1 MSFKIGGRLAI
12 LIISASS
19 LIIVLINLGLA
30 GQKKIARQEV
40 RLTPSRQFQLF
51 QKMLAFERSWKG
63 KGISEVTIA
72 ILYEKNY
79 ELSRWTKEDF
89 VAAISPETTIE
100 GVPVRLVEFS
110 VEEKAAWVDVLS
122 QQKINFLYLTPL
134 RPATV
139 NSQIKGLLSLCRQF
153 KVATFTGEVSYV
165 DLGVAIGLG
174 VENDTPH
181 IFVNLRAAREQGLDL
196 SARLLRMTS
205 IR

>member
-1 MSFKIGGRLAI
+1 MF
-12 LIISASS
+12 LIISA
-19 LIIVLINLGLA
+19 LVLVIFLPRPGLA
-30 GQKKIARQEV
+30 QEKKMPRQEL
-40 RLTPSRQFQLF
+40 RLTPARQFQLF

-63 KGISEVTIA
+63 KGISEITIA
-72 ILYEKNY
+72 VLYEKNF
-79 ELSRWTKEDF
+79 ELSLWTKEDF
-89 VAAISPETTIE
+89 AAAVSPEATVE
-100 GVPVRLVEFS
+100 GLPVRLVELA

-134 RPATV
+134 RPATLR
-139 NSQIKGLLSLCRQF
+139 SQLKDILSLCRQF